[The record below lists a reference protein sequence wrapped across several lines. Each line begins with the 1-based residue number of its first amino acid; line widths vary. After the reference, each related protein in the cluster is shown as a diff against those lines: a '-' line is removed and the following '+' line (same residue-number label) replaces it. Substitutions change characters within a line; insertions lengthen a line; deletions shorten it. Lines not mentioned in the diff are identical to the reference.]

1 MRRPPTSDEDTD
13 GEQQSGPFVPE
24 LSTSTPPRR
33 DEPLM
38 ELTSDEEDQ
47 DGEQQPEPLVLPVTK
62 DGRETVQ
69 SLLDFAVPKSF
80 SDQDYHR
87 SHVDGRSY
95 ADVTREGRGREPTQ
109 VFYQRR
115 TRGRGY
121 SNWDREQVRSRQRRD
136 RYEPRKEE
144 TRRRFYDGANRYDR
158 AAKQNGGNDR
168 YRHGGQQP
176 NNVVNRNRNRYGKP
190 RGGPRQNQQVN
201 KPTSTDTDFTLR
213 TRIIFKLIKAA
224 HHLSNVTATEL
235 PVSIAKLTQ
244 SLTTSIKPAAPNA
257 TTLTLIEGNAKYWA
271 QNTIMILRDHYQDE
285 IQNNI
290 QILIQLPGSEWAQ
303 NFDIASAW
311 ASSHFGRRLKR
322 ETLREV
328 RAQLVQR
335 LAGAPSSRPADGG
348 DDAIQPATQSDPE
361 RTTAQHS
368 QQTLDVPVRTPAS
381 VSIPAMAQSRL
392 IVTAEIHPPPRGQR
406 SPEILM
412 TPTPSA
418 VPGQV
423 TTGTNMEQGGDWSP
437 DIQHSSPPG
446 FPSPGRS
453 SPTLQTP
460 REQRPARGPRQPP
473 GGTTAVPEYPVSAP
487 SRRDEPMRRPPTSD
501 EDTDGEQ
508 QSGPFV
514 PELSTSTPPRRDEPL
529 MELTS
534 DEEDQDGEQ
543 QPEPLV
549 LPVTKDDYHRS
560 HVDGRSYADV
570 TREGRGREPTQVFY
584 QRRTRGRGYS
594 NWDREQ
600 VRSRQRR
607 DRYEPRKEETRRRF
621 YDGANRY
628 DRAAKQNGG
637 NDRYRH
643 GGQQP
648 NNVVNRNRNR
658 YGKPRG
664 GPRQNQQD
672 EIQNNIQILIQLPGS
687 EWAQNFDIAS
697 AWASSH
703 FGRRLK
709 RETLRECFHTSYGAE
724 STDSDGGDTSS
735 TEGSKVTGDS
745 NDPNPIGRPWSGHHG
760 DQHGAGRRLV
770 TRYTTFLSSRF
781 PLTWEVI
788 TYTADTKGAASST
801 RAPTAAWGT
810 TAVPEYPVS
819 APSRRD
825 EPMRRPPTSDEDTD
839 GEQQSGPFVPELST
853 STPPRRDEPLMEL
866 TSDEE
871 DQDGEQQP
879 EPLVLPVTKDGRETV
894 QSLLDFAVPK
904 RLYHTGSKTT

>member
-1 MRRPPTSDEDTD
+1 MVRNNIDTGITS
-13 GEQQSGPFVPE
+13 
-24 LSTSTPPRR
+24 
-33 DEPLM
+33 
-38 ELTSDEEDQ
+38 
-47 DGEQQPEPLVLPVTK
+47 LPGK
-62 DGRETVQ
+62 
-69 SLLDFAVPKSF
+69 KSF

-549 LPVTKDDYHRS
+549 LPVTKD
-560 HVDGRSYADV
+560 
-570 TREGRGREPTQVFY
+570 
-584 QRRTRGRGYS
+584 
-594 NWDREQ
+594 
-600 VRSRQRR
+600 
-607 DRYEPRKEETRRRF
+607 
-621 YDGANRY
+621 
-628 DRAAKQNGG
+628 
-637 NDRYRH
+637 
-643 GGQQP
+643 
-648 NNVVNRNRNR
+648 
-658 YGKPRG
+658 
-664 GPRQNQQD
+664 
-672 EIQNNIQILIQLPGS
+672 
-687 EWAQNFDIAS
+687 
-697 AWASSH
+697 
-703 FGRRLK
+703 
-709 RETLRECFHTSYGAE
+709 
-724 STDSDGGDTSS
+724 
-735 TEGSKVTGDS
+735 
-745 NDPNPIGRPWSGHHG
+745 
-760 DQHGAGRRLV
+760 
-770 TRYTTFLSSRF
+770 
-781 PLTWEVI
+781 
-788 TYTADTKGAASST
+788 
-801 RAPTAAWGT
+801 
-810 TAVPEYPVS
+810 
-819 APSRRD
+819 
-825 EPMRRPPTSDEDTD
+825 
-839 GEQQSGPFVPELST
+839 
-853 STPPRRDEPLMEL
+853 
-866 TSDEE
+866 
-871 DQDGEQQP
+871 
-879 EPLVLPVTKDGRETV
+879 GRETV

-904 RLYHTGSKTT
+904 

>member
-1 MRRPPTSDEDTD
+1 MWMAAAMLMSQE
-13 GEQQSGPFVPE
+13 
-24 LSTSTPPRR
+24 R
-33 DEPLM
+33 DVVGNP
-38 ELTSDEEDQ
+38 
-47 DGEQQPEPLVLPVTK
+47 
-62 DGRETVQ
+62 
-69 SLLDFAVPKSF
+69 
-80 SDQDYHR
+80 HR
-87 SHVDGRSY
+87 CS
-95 ADVTREGRGREPTQ
+95 
-109 VFYQRR
+109 
-115 TRGRGY
+115 TRGALVDEATQTG
-121 SNWDREQVRSRQRRD
+121 
-136 RYEPRKEE
+136 
-144 TRRRFYDGANRYDR
+144 T
-158 AAKQNGGNDR
+158 
-168 YRHGGQQP
+168 
-176 NNVVNRNRNRYGKP
+176 VN
-190 RGGPRQNQQVN
+190 
-201 KPTSTDTDFTLR
+201 
-213 TRIIFKLIKAA
+213 
-224 HHLSNVTATEL
+224 
-235 PVSIAKLTQ
+235 
-244 SLTTSIKPAAPNA
+244 
-257 TTLTLIEGNAKYWA
+257 
-271 QNTIMILRDHYQDE
+271 
-285 IQNNI
+285 
-290 QILIQLPGSEWAQ
+290 
-303 NFDIASAW
+303 
-311 ASSHFGRRLKR
+311 SSHFGRRLKR

-549 LPVTKDDYHRS
+549 LPVTKDGRETVQSLLDFAVPKEQHRHRYYKPSPVRRVFSDQDYHRS

-648 NNVVNRNRNR
+648 NNVVNRNRN
-658 YGKPRG
+658 
-664 GPRQNQQD
+664 
-672 EIQNNIQILIQLPGS
+672 
-687 EWAQNFDIAS
+687 
-697 AWASSH
+697 SSH

-709 RETLRECFHTSYGAE
+709 RETLREVRAHWYKGWLVHHLQGLRMEEMMPFNLPHRVTQRE
-724 STDSDGGDTSS
+724 RPHSTAN
-735 TEGSKVTGDS
+735 KH
-745 NDPNPIGRPWSGHHG
+745 WMY
-760 DQHGAGRRLV
+760 
-770 TRYTTFLSSRF
+770 RYVL
-781 PLTWEVI
+781 
-788 TYTADTKGAASST
+788 
-801 RAPTAAWGT
+801 
-810 TAVPEYPVS
+810 
-819 APSRRD
+819 
-825 EPMRRPPTSDEDTD
+825 
-839 GEQQSGPFVPELST
+839 
-853 STPPRRDEPLMEL
+853 
-866 TSDEE
+866 
-871 DQDGEQQP
+871 
-879 EPLVLPVTKDGRETV
+879 LPVFPYQLWRRVD
-894 QSLLDFAVPK
+894 
-904 RLYHTGSKTT
+904 

>member
-1 MRRPPTSDEDTD
+1 MVRNNIDTGITS
-13 GEQQSGPFVPE
+13 
-24 LSTSTPPRR
+24 
-33 DEPLM
+33 
-38 ELTSDEEDQ
+38 
-47 DGEQQPEPLVLPVTK
+47 LPGK
-62 DGRETVQ
+62 
-69 SLLDFAVPKSF
+69 KSF

-176 NNVVNRNRNRYGKP
+176 NNVVNRNRN
-190 RGGPRQNQQVN
+190 
-201 KPTSTDTDFTLR
+201 
-213 TRIIFKLIKAA
+213 
-224 HHLSNVTATEL
+224 
-235 PVSIAKLTQ
+235 
-244 SLTTSIKPAAPNA
+244 
-257 TTLTLIEGNAKYWA
+257 
-271 QNTIMILRDHYQDE
+271 
-285 IQNNI
+285 
-290 QILIQLPGSEWAQ
+290 
-303 NFDIASAW
+303 
-311 ASSHFGRRLKR
+311 SSHFGRRLKR

-423 TTGTNMEQGGDWSP
+423 TAGTNMEQGGDWSP

-549 LPVTKDDYHRS
+549 LPVTKD
-560 HVDGRSYADV
+560 
-570 TREGRGREPTQVFY
+570 
-584 QRRTRGRGYS
+584 
-594 NWDREQ
+594 
-600 VRSRQRR
+600 
-607 DRYEPRKEETRRRF
+607 
-621 YDGANRY
+621 
-628 DRAAKQNGG
+628 
-637 NDRYRH
+637 
-643 GGQQP
+643 
-648 NNVVNRNRNR
+648 
-658 YGKPRG
+658 
-664 GPRQNQQD
+664 
-672 EIQNNIQILIQLPGS
+672 
-687 EWAQNFDIAS
+687 
-697 AWASSH
+697 
-703 FGRRLK
+703 
-709 RETLRECFHTSYGAE
+709 
-724 STDSDGGDTSS
+724 
-735 TEGSKVTGDS
+735 
-745 NDPNPIGRPWSGHHG
+745 
-760 DQHGAGRRLV
+760 
-770 TRYTTFLSSRF
+770 
-781 PLTWEVI
+781 
-788 TYTADTKGAASST
+788 
-801 RAPTAAWGT
+801 
-810 TAVPEYPVS
+810 
-819 APSRRD
+819 
-825 EPMRRPPTSDEDTD
+825 
-839 GEQQSGPFVPELST
+839 
-853 STPPRRDEPLMEL
+853 
-866 TSDEE
+866 
-871 DQDGEQQP
+871 
-879 EPLVLPVTKDGRETV
+879 GRETV

-904 RLYHTGSKTT
+904 VRSLRATSCLTSLEESSSLPPGSLYYSSSSPLTMAAYYFKRLLHSTTTGTTCSEWAIT

>member
-1 MRRPPTSDEDTD
+1 MTPTPSAVPGQVTTGTNMEQGGDWSPDIQHSSPPGFPSPGRSSPTLQTPREQRPARGPRQPPGGTTAVPEYPVSAPSRRDEPMRRPPTSDEDRHRRGTT
-13 GEQQSGPFVPE
+13 GPFVPE

-62 DGRETVQ
+62 D
-69 SLLDFAVPKSF
+69 
-80 SDQDYHR
+80 DYHR

-176 NNVVNRNRNRYGKP
+176 NNVVNRNRN
-190 RGGPRQNQQVN
+190 
-201 KPTSTDTDFTLR
+201 
-213 TRIIFKLIKAA
+213 
-224 HHLSNVTATEL
+224 
-235 PVSIAKLTQ
+235 
-244 SLTTSIKPAAPNA
+244 
-257 TTLTLIEGNAKYWA
+257 
-271 QNTIMILRDHYQDE
+271 
-285 IQNNI
+285 
-290 QILIQLPGSEWAQ
+290 
-303 NFDIASAW
+303 
-311 ASSHFGRRLKR
+311 SSHFGRRLKR

-658 YGKPRG
+658 TLTLPLRGPAATLVADSRGRLCVRYGLNWYKGWLVHHLQGLRMEEMMPF
-664 GPRQNQQD
+664 N
-672 EIQNNIQILIQLPGS
+672 LP
-687 EWAQNFDIAS
+687 
-697 AWASSH
+697 H
-703 FGRRLK
+703 K
-709 RETLRECFHTSYGAE
+709 
-724 STDSDGGDTSS
+724 
-735 TEGSKVTGDS
+735 
-745 NDPNPIGRPWSGHHG
+745 
-760 DQHGAGRRLV
+760 
-770 TRYTTFLSSRF
+770 
-781 PLTWEVI
+781 
-788 TYTADTKGAASST
+788 
-801 RAPTAAWGT
+801 
-810 TAVPEYPVS
+810 
-819 APSRRD
+819 
-825 EPMRRPPTSDEDTD
+825 
-839 GEQQSGPFVPELST
+839 
-853 STPPRRDEPLMEL
+853 
-866 TSDEE
+866 
-871 DQDGEQQP
+871 
-879 EPLVLPVTKDGRETV
+879 
-894 QSLLDFAVPK
+894 
-904 RLYHTGSKTT
+904 

>member
-1 MRRPPTSDEDTD
+1 MVRNNIDTGITS
-13 GEQQSGPFVPE
+13 
-24 LSTSTPPRR
+24 
-33 DEPLM
+33 
-38 ELTSDEEDQ
+38 
-47 DGEQQPEPLVLPVTK
+47 LPGK
-62 DGRETVQ
+62 
-69 SLLDFAVPKSF
+69 KSF

-190 RGGPRQNQQVN
+190 RGGPRQNQQ
-201 KPTSTDTDFTLR
+201 
-213 TRIIFKLIKAA
+213 
-224 HHLSNVTATEL
+224 
-235 PVSIAKLTQ
+235 
-244 SLTTSIKPAAPNA
+244 
-257 TTLTLIEGNAKYWA
+257 
-271 QNTIMILRDHYQDE
+271 DE

-303 NFDIASAW
+303 NFDIASGGPAATLVADSRGRLCVRYGLNW
-311 ASSHFGRRLKR
+311 YKGWLVHHLQGLRMEEMMPFNLPHRVTQRERPHSTANKHWMYRSPRGPTWSREEIGHQIYNIPLLPVSPHLGGHHLHCRHQGSS
-322 ETLREV
+322 
-328 RAQLVQR
+328 VQHE
-335 LAGAPSSRPADGG
+335 GPD
-348 DDAIQPATQSDPE
+348 
-361 RTTAQHS
+361 
-368 QQTLDVPVRTPAS
+368 
-381 VSIPAMAQSRL
+381 SRL
-392 IVTAEIHPPPRGQR
+392 GYY
-406 SPEILM
+406 
-412 TPTPSA
+412 
-418 VPGQV
+418 
-423 TTGTNMEQGGDWSP
+423 
-437 DIQHSSPPG
+437 
-446 FPSPGRS
+446 
-453 SPTLQTP
+453 
-460 REQRPARGPRQPP
+460 
-473 GGTTAVPEYPVSAP
+473 AVPEYPVSAP

-648 NNVVNRNRNR
+648 NNVVNRNRN
-658 YGKPRG
+658 
-664 GPRQNQQD
+664 
-672 EIQNNIQILIQLPGS
+672 
-687 EWAQNFDIAS
+687 
-697 AWASSH
+697 SSH

-709 RETLRECFHTSYGAE
+709 RETLREVRAQLVQRLAGAP
-724 STDSDGGDTSS
+724 SSRPADGGDDAIQPATQS
-735 TEGSKVTGDS
+735 
-745 NDPNPIGRPWSGHHG
+745 DPER
-760 DQHGAGRRLV
+760 
-770 TRYTTFLSSRF
+770 
-781 PLTWEVI
+781 
-788 TYTADTKGAASST
+788 
-801 RAPTAAWGT
+801 T
-810 TAVPEYPVS
+810 TAQHSQQTLDVPVRTPASVS
-819 APSRRD
+819 IPAMAQSRLIVTA
-825 EPMRRPPTSDEDTD
+825 EIHP
-839 GEQQSGPFVPELST
+839 
-853 STPPRRDEPLMEL
+853 PPRGQRSPEILM
-866 TSDEE
+866 TPTPS
-871 DQDGEQQP
+871 
-879 EPLVLPVTKDGRETV
+879 
-894 QSLLDFAVPK
+894 AVPGQVTAGTNMEQGGDWSPDIQHSSPPGFPSPGRSSPTLQTPREQRPARGPDS
-904 RLYHTGSKTT
+904 RLGYYSCS

>member
-1 MRRPPTSDEDTD
+1 MVRNNIDTGITS
-13 GEQQSGPFVPE
+13 
-24 LSTSTPPRR
+24 
-33 DEPLM
+33 
-38 ELTSDEEDQ
+38 
-47 DGEQQPEPLVLPVTK
+47 LPGK
-62 DGRETVQ
+62 
-69 SLLDFAVPKSF
+69 KSF

-361 RTTAQHS
+361 NDRTAQPTNTGCTGTYSCQCYHTS
-368 QQTLDVPVRTPAS
+368 YG
-381 VSIPAMAQSRL
+381 
-392 IVTAEIHPPPRGQR
+392 AESTDSDGGDTSSTEGQR

-549 LPVTKDDYHRS
+549 LPVTKD
-560 HVDGRSYADV
+560 
-570 TREGRGREPTQVFY
+570 
-584 QRRTRGRGYS
+584 
-594 NWDREQ
+594 
-600 VRSRQRR
+600 
-607 DRYEPRKEETRRRF
+607 
-621 YDGANRY
+621 
-628 DRAAKQNGG
+628 
-637 NDRYRH
+637 
-643 GGQQP
+643 
-648 NNVVNRNRNR
+648 
-658 YGKPRG
+658 
-664 GPRQNQQD
+664 
-672 EIQNNIQILIQLPGS
+672 
-687 EWAQNFDIAS
+687 
-697 AWASSH
+697 
-703 FGRRLK
+703 
-709 RETLRECFHTSYGAE
+709 
-724 STDSDGGDTSS
+724 
-735 TEGSKVTGDS
+735 
-745 NDPNPIGRPWSGHHG
+745 
-760 DQHGAGRRLV
+760 
-770 TRYTTFLSSRF
+770 
-781 PLTWEVI
+781 
-788 TYTADTKGAASST
+788 
-801 RAPTAAWGT
+801 
-810 TAVPEYPVS
+810 
-819 APSRRD
+819 
-825 EPMRRPPTSDEDTD
+825 
-839 GEQQSGPFVPELST
+839 
-853 STPPRRDEPLMEL
+853 
-866 TSDEE
+866 
-871 DQDGEQQP
+871 
-879 EPLVLPVTKDGRETV
+879 GRETV